1 MKSAR
6 PEAALSACDDNAI
19 DSGEIGH
26 NRVHAKPVL
35 PQDFSD
41 GLCLSNAYL
50 GSEEA
55 T

>member
-6 PEAALSACDDNAI
+6 PAAALSAGDEAAFDT
-19 DSGEIGH
+19 GEIGY

-41 GLCLSNAYL
+41 GLCLSNADF